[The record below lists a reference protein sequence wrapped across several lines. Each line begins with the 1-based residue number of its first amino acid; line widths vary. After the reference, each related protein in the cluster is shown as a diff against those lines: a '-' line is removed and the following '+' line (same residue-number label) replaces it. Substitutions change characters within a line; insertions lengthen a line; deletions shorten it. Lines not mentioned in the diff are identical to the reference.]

1 MAGIQAAALAC
12 CAAVRRLSVSLLL
25 LVGCHGSCG
34 DAQTVPAPPLL
45 PKPGIELVGP
55 WQFRQVSEADGAGG
69 PAEPVRWLP
78 ARVPGNVHTDLLDNG
93 VIPDPFW
100 GTNERNLQWVGESD
114 WEYRSALPTSAGL
127 LAHERI
133 DLVFEGLDT
142 YASVRLNGAPILE
155 ADNMYRAWR
164 VPVKQWLHEGG
175 NTLEVRFRSPL
186 REGKAA
192 LEQLGY
198 ALPAP
203 NDMGDPRVSMF
214 TRKAPYHYGWDW
226 GPRLV
231 TSGIWR
237 PVRLEA
243 WDGARI
249 DDLHVVTQSLSDDRA
264 ELQIEATLEATRA
277 APATFEVGLAGSPPL
292 ARIDVA
298 LVPGSNVVRTGLHL
312 DHPQRWWPNGLGA
325 PYLYTIEAALSQDQV
340 PRAKRQLRVGLR
352 TLEVV
357 QQPDAD
363 GKSFRV
369 LVNGA
374 PVFMKGANYIPQ
386 DSFLPRV
393 SGERYERLLRSVAAS
408 NMNLLR
414 VWGGGVYEDDRF
426 YELCDQLGLLVWQ
439 DFMFACSL
447 YPSNTAFLDNVRE
460 EARQT
465 VRRLRNH
472 PSLALW
478 AGNNENEWG
487 WHDWGWQQQF
497 SDAQRTAQ
505 RAGYERLFHQLLP
518 EVVAQEDPG
527 RFYTRSSPSANDDA
541 IGPNQPGFGDMH
553 FWGVWHSEEPY
564 ERYADNVSRFM
575 SEYGFQSFPELATIS
590 RFAAPGD
597 WQLDS
602 EVLRAHQRHPR
613 GNQLIASYLE
623 RDFRRPRDFESFT
636 YVSQVLQATVIQFAA
651 EAHRR
656 KMGYNGGS
664 LYWQLD
670 DCWPAASWSSIDYFG
685 RWKALQYYARRFF
698 APLLVSVTEEQG
710 RLRIYS
716 ISDRRSATPAQLAL
730 RVLDF
735 EGNASFEKTLDVSL
749 PANSSQLQFEV
760 PVADVLGGKARNQ
773 VVFVAELLH
782 DHERLGRSLFYFAK
796 ARELELPDPELR
808 LERGAVRPDGSS
820 LDLHARRLARAVWLS
835 SPGSDGHFSDNYFDL
850 LPGEVRSIEYEG
862 RPPQQFVVRSLR
874 DSY

>member
-1 MAGIQAAALAC
+1 
-12 CAAVRRLSVSLLL
+12 VRRLALSLLL
-25 LVGCHGSCG
+25 LAGSSCHGSCSDTKA
-34 DAQTVPAPPLL
+34 DAARAPL
-45 PKPGIELVGP
+45 PRPGLELTGP
-55 WQFRQVSEADGAGG
+55 WRFRQVGGAPDAGA
-69 PAEPVRWLP
+69 PAEHDRWLP

-100 GTNERNLQWVGESD
+100 GTNERDLQWIGERD
-114 WEYRSALPTSAGL
+114 WEYESALTAADGL

-164 VPVKQWLHEGG
+164 VPVKQGLHAGE
-175 NTLEVRFRSPL
+175 NTLTVRFRSAL

-192 LEQLGY
+192 YERLGY

-203 NDMGDPRVSMF
+203 NDTGDPRVSMF

-249 DDLHVVTQSLSDDRA
+249 DDLHVVTRSLSDERA
-264 ELQIEATLEATRA
+264 ELEVEATIEATRA
-277 APATFEVGLAGSPPL
+277 APGTLEVGLAGSAPI
-292 ARIDVA
+292 ARVDAA
-298 LVPGSNVVRTGLHL
+298 LHPGSNIVRARLHI
-312 DHPQRWWPNGLGA
+312 DQPQRWWPNGLGA
-325 PYLYTIEAALSQDQV
+325 PHLYTIEAALSQGSE

-352 TLEVV
+352 SLQVV
-357 QQPDAD
+357 QRPDAE
-363 GKSFRV
+363 GKSFSV

-393 SGERYERLLRSVAAS
+393 SSERYERLLSSVAAA

-426 YELCDQLGLLVWQ
+426 YELCDQLGILVWQ

-447 YPSNTAFLDNVRE
+447 YPSDAAFLDNVRE

-487 WHDWGWQQQF
+487 WRDWGWQQQLT
-497 SDAQRTAQ
+497 DAQRAEQ
-505 RAGYERLFHQLLP
+505 RAGYERLFHELLP

-541 IGPNQPGFGDMH
+541 IPPNRPGSGDMH
-553 FWGVWHSEEPY
+553 YWGVWHSEEPY

-575 SEYGFQSFPELATIS
+575 SEYGFQSFPELATIA
-590 RFAAPGD
+590 RFAAPSD

-602 EVLRAHQRHPR
+602 GVLRAHQRHPR
-613 GNQLIASYLE
+613 GNQLIATYLE
-623 RDFRRPRDFESFT
+623 RDFRTPRDFESFT

-656 KMGYNGGS
+656 RMGYNGGS

-698 APLLVSVTEEQG
+698 APVLVSVTEEQG
-710 RLRIYS
+710 RLRIYG
-716 ISDRRSATPAQLAL
+716 ISDRRSPTPARLAL

-735 EGNASFEKTLDVSL
+735 EGNVSFERTLDISL
-749 PANSSQLQFEV
+749 AANSSQLQFDV
-760 PVADVLGGKARNQ
+760 AVADVLAGKARSQ
-773 VVFVAELLH
+773 VVFVAELF
-782 DHERLGRSLFYFAK
+782 EGRQRSSRSLFYFAK
-796 ARELELPDPELR
+796 AKELELPDPELR
-808 LERGAVRPDGSS
+808 LELGAARPEGRS
-820 LDLHARRLARAVWLS
+820 LELHARRLARAVWLS

-850 LPGEVRSIEYEG
+850 LPGETRSLDYEG
-862 RPPQQFVVRSLR
+862 APPPQIIVRSLR

>member
-1 MAGIQAAALAC
+1 
-12 CAAVRRLSVSLLL
+12 
-25 LVGCHGSCG
+25 
-34 DAQTVPAPPLL
+34 
-45 PKPGIELVGP
+45 
-55 WQFRQVSEADGAGG
+55 
-69 PAEPVRWLP
+69 
-78 ARVPGNVHTDLLDNG
+78 VPGNVHTDLLDNG
-93 VIPDPFW
+93 LIPDPFW
-100 GTNERNLQWVGESD
+100 GTNERDLQWIGERD
-114 WEYRSALPTSAGL
+114 WEYRSALPAADGL

-133 DLVFEGLDT
+133 DLLFEGLDT
-142 YASVRLNGAPILE
+142 YASVRLNDAPILE

-164 VPVKQWLHEGG
+164 VPVKQWLHAGE
-175 NTLEVRFRSPL
+175 NTLTVRFRSPL

-192 LEQLGY
+192 YERLGY

-203 NDMGDPRVSMF
+203 NDTGEPRVSMF
-214 TRKAPYHYGWDW
+214 TRKAPYQYGWDW

-249 DDLHVVTQSLSDDRA
+249 DDLHVVTRSLSDERA
-264 ELQIEATLEATRA
+264 ELELEATIEATRA
-277 APATFEVGLAGSPPL
+277 ASGTLEVGLAGSAAS
-292 ARIDVA
+292 ARIDAA
-298 LVPGSNVVRTGLHL
+298 LVPGSNIVRTRLL
-312 DHPQRWWPNGLGA
+312 IDHPRRWWPNGLGD
-325 PYLYTIEAALSQDQV
+325 PHLYTIEAVLSQGSKL
-340 PRAKRQLRVGLR
+340 RAKRQLRVGLR

-357 QQPDAD
+357 QRPDAD
-363 GKSFRV
+363 GKSFSV

-393 SGERYERLLRSVAAS
+393 SSAQYERLLRAVAVA

-426 YELCDQLGLLVWQ
+426 YELCDQLGILVWQ

-447 YPSNTAFLDNVRE
+447 YPGDAAFLANVRE
-460 EARQT
+460 EARQN

-487 WHDWGWQQQF
+487 WRDWGWQAQLT
-497 SDAQRTAQ
+497 DAQRAEQ
-505 RAGYERLFHQLLP
+505 RAGYERLFHELLP

-541 IGPNQPGFGDMH
+541 IPANRPGFGDMH
-553 FWGVWHSEEPY
+553 YWGVWHSEEPY

-575 SEYGFQSFPELATIS
+575 SEYGFQSFPELATIA
-590 RFAAPGD
+590 RFAAPGE

-602 EVLRAHQRHPR
+602 GVLRAHQRHPR
-613 GNQLIASYLE
+613 GNQLIATYLE
-623 RDFRRPRDFESFT
+623 RDFRTPRDFESFT
-636 YVSQVLQATVIQFAA
+636 YLSQVLQGTVIQFAA

-685 RWKALQYYARRFF
+685 RWKALQYFARRFF
-698 APLLVSVTEEQG
+698 APVLVSVTEEHGQ
-710 RLRIYS
+710 LRIYGV
-716 ISDRRSATPAQLAL
+716 SDRRSPIPARLVL

-735 EGNASFEKTLDVSL
+735 EGAVSFEKRLDISL
-749 PANSSQLQFEV
+749 PANSSQLQFEA
-760 PVADVLGGKARNQ
+760 PVADVLGGKARNR
-773 VVFVAELLH
+773 VVFVAELFEG
-782 DHERLGRSLFYFAK
+782 HERSSRSLFYFAK
-796 ARELELPDPELR
+796 AKELELPDPELR
-808 LERGAVRPDGSS
+808 LERGAARPDGSS
-820 LDLHARRLARAVWLS
+820 LELRARRLARAVWLS
-835 SPGSDGHFSDNYFDL
+835 SPGADGQFSDNYFDL
-850 LPGEVRSIEYEG
+850 LPGEVRSLEYEG
-862 RPPQQFVVRSLR
+862 APPAQILVRSLR

>member
-1 MAGIQAAALAC
+1 M
-12 CAAVRRLSVSLLL
+12 
-25 LVGCHGSCG
+25 
-34 DAQTVPAPPLL
+34 
-45 PKPGIELVGP
+45 ELTGP
-55 WQFRQVSEADGAGG
+55 WQFRQVGAAPDAG
-69 PAEPVRWLP
+69 PPAAGERWLP
-78 ARVPGNVHTDLLDNG
+78 ARVPGTVHTDLLDNG
-93 VIPDPFW
+93 LIPDPFW
-100 GTNERNLQWVGESD
+100 GTNERDLQWIGERD
-114 WEYRSALPTSAGL
+114 WEYRSALPAADEL

-142 YASVRLNGAPILE
+142 YASVRLNDAPILE
-155 ADNMYRAWR
+155 ADNQYRAWR
-164 VPVKQWLHEGG
+164 VPVKQWLHAGE
-175 NTLEVRFRSPL
+175 NTLVVRFRSAL

-192 LEQLGY
+192 HDRLGY
-198 ALPAP
+198 DLPAP
-203 NDMGDPRVSMF
+203 NDTGEPRVSMF

-243 WDGARI
+243 WDGARL
-249 DDLHVVTQSLSDDRA
+249 DDLHVVTRSLSDERA
-264 ELQIEATLEATRA
+264 ELVVEATIEATRA
-277 APATFEVGLAGSPPL
+277 APGTLELGLAGSAPL
-292 ARIDVA
+292 ARVEAA
-298 LVPGSNVVRTGLHL
+298 LVPGSNVVRADLHI
-312 DHPQRWWPNGLGA
+312 DHPQLWWPNGLGA
-325 PYLYTIEAALSQDQV
+325 PHLYTIEAALSQGSV
-340 PRAKRQLRVGLR
+340 ARAKRQLRVGLR
-352 TLEVV
+352 TLEVEHR
-357 QQPDAD
+357 PDAE

-369 LVNGA
+369 LINGA

-393 SGERYERLLRSVAAS
+393 NGERYERLLRAVRAA

-426 YELCDQLGLLVWQ
+426 YELCDQLGILVWQ
-439 DFMFACSL
+439 DFMFACSQ
-447 YPSNTAFLDNVRE
+447 YPSDAAFLDNVRQ
-460 EARQT
+460 EARQV

-478 AGNNENEWG
+478 AGNNENEWA
-487 WHDWGWQQQF
+487 WRDWGWQQQLTE
-497 SDAQRTAQ
+497 AQLAEQ
-505 RAGYERLFHQLLP
+505 RAGYERLFHELLP
-518 EVVAQEDPG
+518 EIVAQEDPG

-541 IGPNQPGFGDMH
+541 VAPNQPGFGDMH
-553 FWGVWHSEEPY
+553 YWGVWHSEEPY

-575 SEYGFQSFPELATIS
+575 SEYGFQSFPELATIG
-590 RFAAPGD
+590 RFAAPED

-613 GNQLIASYLE
+613 GNQLIATYLE
-623 RDFRRPRDFESFT
+623 RDFRKPRDFESFT

-698 APLLVSVTEEQG
+698 APVLVSVTEEQG
-710 RLRIYS
+710 RLRVYG
-716 ISDRRSATPAQLAL
+716 ISDRRAPTPARLAL
-730 RVLDF
+730 RLLDF
-735 EGNASFEKTLDVSL
+735 EGNVFFEKVLDVSL
-749 PANSSQLQFEV
+749 GANSSQLQFE
-760 PVADVLGGKARNQ
+760 ASAAEVLGDRARTR
-773 VVFVAELLH
+773 VVFAAELF
-782 DHERLGRSLFYFAK
+782 EGGQRSSRSLFYFAK

-808 LERGAVRPDGSS
+808 LERGAARAEGTS
-820 LDLHARRLARAVWLS
+820 LELRARRLARAVWLS

-850 LPGEVRSIEYEG
+850 LPGEQRSLEYEG
-862 RPPQQFVVRSLR
+862 PPAAQIVVRSLL